1 MCRAKSFIEKL
12 MAVLSGIVKSTLSLT
27 DIEKERRIRSKRMR
41 KAKADVLVV
50 GSGGAGLRA
59 ALSAKKLIKA

>member
-1 MCRAKSFIEKL
+1 
-12 MAVLSGIVKSTLSLT
+12 
-27 DIEKERRIRSKRMR
+27 MR

-59 ALSAKKLIKA
+59 ALSAKETNKA